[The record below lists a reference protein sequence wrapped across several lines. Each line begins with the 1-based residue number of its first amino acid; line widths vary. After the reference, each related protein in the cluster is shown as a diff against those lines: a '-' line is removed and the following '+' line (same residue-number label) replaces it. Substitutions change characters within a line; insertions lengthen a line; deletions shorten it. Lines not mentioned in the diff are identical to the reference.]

1 MLDNNILEQLK
12 TVYQSLENEVTL
24 VLADSAHAKQKEL
37 KELVTQIQSTSG
49 KIILVESDEK
59 SEIPKLTINYH
70 GSHTGISFLGVPG
83 GHEFTSLV
91 LAILNADGKGKL
103 PDEMIINRIK
113 KLKGNIELKTYIS
126 LSCENCPEVVQVLNL
141 MSLFKPD
148 FKHTMVDG
156 EFVQEE
162 IKALGIQGVPS
173 VVSDGKLIS
182 SGKIGLIEL
191 IAKLEEEFGVD
202 ESVQINAKNLDLG
215 LYDVVVVGSGPAG
228 ASAAIYSARKGLKT
242 AIIAEKVGGQVQDT
256 KGIENLISVKYTEGP
271 QLAAKL
277 AEHINEYNIK
287 LLEHRRVK
295 TVTKGDHKK
304 LLLESGE
311 FLETKSLI
319 IATGAKWR
327 ELGIPGEKE
336 YLGRGVAFCPHCDGP
351 YFKGKDIAVVGGGNS
366 GIEAAIDLAGIVKS
380 VTVFEFMPTLKA
392 DKVLVDKLESLSNVT
407 IIRNARTNRVIGDN
421 GKVTALEYED
431 RESKELKSV
440 DLEGVFVQIGLVPNS
455 SFIKDIVETNK
466 FGEIVVDEKCRT
478 NISGIYAAGDVTT
491 VPYKQIIIAMG
502 EGAKA
507 GLASF
512 EDLMLK

>member
-12 TVYQSLENEVTL
+12 TVYQNLENEVTL
-24 VLADSAHAKQKEL
+24 FYAKSTNAKQND
-37 KELVTQIQSTSG
+37 LVEMVKQLATTSA
-49 KIILVESDEK
+49 KIIAQESEEN
-59 SEIPKLTINYH
+59 SEIPKLSLLYKGEN
-70 GSHTGISFLGVPG
+70 TGITFLGIPG

-103 PDEMIINRIK
+103 PDEVIIDRIK
-113 KLKGNIELKTYIS
+113 RLKGPIEVKTYIS
-126 LSCENCPEVVQVLNL
+126 LTCENCPEVVQALNL
-141 MSLFKPD
+141 MSLLNPD
-148 FKHTMVDG
+148 FKHTMIDG
-156 EFVQEE
+156 EFVQDE
-162 IKALGIQGVPS
+162 IKSLGIQGVPS
-173 VVSDGKLIS
+173 VVHQSKLLS
-182 SGKIGLIEL
+182 SGKIGLVDL
-191 IAKLEEEFGVD
+191 LSKLEAEFGVD
-202 ESVQINAKNLDLG
+202 ESKSSGPKNLDLG
-215 LYDVVVVGSGPAG
+215 VYDVVVLGSGPAG
-228 ASAAIYSARKGLKT
+228 ASAAIYSARKGLRT

-277 AEHINEYNIK
+277 AEHIKEYNIK

-295 TVTKGDHKK
+295 TVTQGDEKK
-304 LLLESGE
+304 IELESGE
-311 FLETKSLI
+311 HLKTRSI
-319 IATGAKWR
+319 IVATGAKWR

-366 GIEAAIDLAGIVKS
+366 GVEAAIDLAGIVKS

-392 DKVLVDKLESLSNVT
+392 DKVLVDKLESLPNVT

-431 RESKELKSV
+431 RETKELKSV
-440 DLEGVFVQIGLVPNS
+440 ELEGIFVQIGLLPNS
-455 SFIKDIVETNK
+455 GFIKDLVATNK
-466 FGEIVVDEKCRT
+466 FGEIIIDEKCRT
-478 NISGIYAAGDVTT
+478 NIPGIYAAGDVTT